1 MEPIYVSFTDATHEV
16 INGAL
21 GGVQPIESF
30 PYQGIVYANDPRYIT
45 WYDTL
50 PWWSQTYLPDP
61 IRS

>member
-16 INGAL
+16 INGYISAP
-21 GGVQPIESF
+21 QPIESF

-45 WYDTL
+45 WYDSL
-50 PWWSQTYLPDP
+50 WPFQKAYLPDP